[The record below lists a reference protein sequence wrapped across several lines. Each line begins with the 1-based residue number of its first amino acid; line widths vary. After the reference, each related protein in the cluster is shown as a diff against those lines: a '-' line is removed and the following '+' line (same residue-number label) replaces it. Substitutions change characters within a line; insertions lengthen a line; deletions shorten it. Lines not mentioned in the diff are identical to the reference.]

1 MGSILGV
8 DVGGT
13 FTDFFLWQ
21 DADARSG
28 RVSIYKRP
36 STPQDPSRA
45 VLEGLKDTGWRP
57 AEVVHGSTVAT
68 NTVLERKG
76 ARTALVTTRGFRD
89 VLAIGRQTRPRL
101 YELEP
106 RRAPPIVPDDLRF
119 EVDERLDFQGRVL
132 RPLDPR
138 EAELVLERVAEA
150 GVESLAVCLLFS
162 FRNPAHERTLA
173 AAARRRGLFVSASH
187 EVLPEYREY
196 ERTSTTVLNAYLA
209 PVMGRYLSR
218 LEEGLAGRG
227 VTRLRI
233 MQSGGG
239 SADAR
244 TAAALAVRTV
254 LSGPAGGV
262 AGAFAAASQAGF
274 RDVITF
280 DMGGTST
287 DVCLCPGRIP
297 AGTEAVVGGWP
308 VRTPVVDLHTVGAG
322 GGSIAAIDAGGALR
336 VGPESASAE
345 PGPACYGRGTL
356 PTVTDAHLI
365 LGRLLPDRFLGG
377 RLPLS
382 EKRARWAMAGLADSF
397 GGDALRA
404 AEATVRV
411 ANASM
416 ERALRVISV
425 QRGYDPRLFTLVAF
439 GGAGPLHACDLAE
452 DLGIPRVLVP
462 RYPGVLSA
470 FGMAAADVSRDYS
483 QAFLAALSPDA
494 ADGGLATAYADLERR
509 AVEEMVAG
517 GQPRETLRLERA
529 ADLRYAGQSH
539 ELTVPVDEPLPA
551 QLLPRFHALHEERYG
566 YASSASPVEVVTL
579 RLRAVS
585 PVDGPRL
592 QPLAEGGADSTPARL
607 GERSVRFTAPGGL
620 SSGGGRAYT
629 TAVFDRE
636 RLLAGNVLDGPALV
650 LQMDAT
656 TVVPRGWQGTVDPE
670 GNLVL
675 GMGDET

>member
-21 DADARSG
+21 DG
-28 RVSIYKRP
+28 RLSIYKRP

-45 VLEGLKDTGWRP
+45 VIEGLGETGWRP

-68 NTVLERKG
+68 NAVLERKG

-106 RRAPPIVPDDLRF
+106 RRPPPIVPDDLRF
-119 EVDERLDFQGRVL
+119 EVDERLDFQGHVL
-132 RPLDPR
+132 RPLDPA
-138 EAELVLERVAEA
+138 EAEEVVERVAEA
-150 GVESLAVCLLFS
+150 GAESLAVCLLFS
-162 FRNPAHERTLA
+162 FQDPAHEQTLT

-196 ERTSTTVLNAYLA
+196 ERTSTTALNAYVA
-209 PVMGRYLSR
+209 PVMERYLSR
-218 LEEGLAGRG
+218 LAEGLAATG

-239 SADAR
+239 STDAR
-244 TAAALAVRTV
+244 AAAALAVHTV

-262 AGAFAAASQAGF
+262 AGAFASAAQAGF
-274 RDVITF
+274 SDVITF

-287 DVCLCPGRIP
+287 DVCLCPGRVP
-297 AGTEAVVGGWP
+297 AGTEAVVGGCP
-308 VRTPVVDLHTVGAG
+308 IRTPVVDVHTVGAG

-336 VGPESASAE
+336 VGPESAGAE
-345 PGPACYGRGTL
+345 PGPACYGRGRL
-356 PTVTDAHLI
+356 PTVTDAHLL
-365 LGRLLPDRFLGG
+365 LGRLLPDRFLDG

-382 EKRARWAMAGLADSF
+382 EKRARWAMAGLVGGF

-404 AEATVRV
+404 AESIVRV
-411 ANASM
+411 ANANM

-452 DLGIPRVLVP
+452 ALSIPRVLVP

-483 QAFLAALSPDA
+483 QTFLATLSTDA
-494 ADGGLATAYADLERR
+494 ADEALAGRLAAAYAGLERR
-509 AVEEMVAG
+509 AEEEMLSDG
-517 GQPRETLRLERA
+517 RPRDTLRLERA

-539 ELTVPVDEPLPA
+539 ELTAPVDEPLPA
-551 QLLPRFHALHEERYG
+551 ALLARFHALHEERYG
-566 YASSASPVEVVTL
+566 YADAASPVEVVTL

-585 PVDGPRL
+585 PVDGPSL
-592 QPLAEGGADSTPARL
+592 EPLPEGGVDSTPARL
-607 GERSVRFTAPGGL
+607 EERSVWFSAPGGRL
-620 SSGGGRAYT
+620 SDQGQARPSI
-629 TAVFDRE
+629 VFDRE
-636 RLLAGNVLDGPALV
+636 RLLAGNVLRGPALV

-656 TVVPRGWQGTVDPE
+656 TALPPGWRGVVDRW

-675 GMGDET
+675 ERE

>member
-1 MGSILGV
+1 MSSILGV

-21 DADARSG
+21 DG
-28 RVSIYKRP
+28 RLFIHKRP
-36 STPQDPSRA
+36 STPQDPSQA
-45 VLEGLKDTGWRP
+45 VILGLEETGWRP

-68 NTVLERKG
+68 NAVLERKG

-89 VLAIGRQTRPRL
+89 VLVIGRQTRPRL

-106 RRAPPIVPDDLRF
+106 RRPPPIVPDELRF

-132 RPLDPR
+132 RPLDPS
-138 EAELVLERVAEA
+138 EVEEVLERVLEA
-150 GVESLAVCLLFS
+150 GAESLAVCLLFS
-162 FRNPAHERTLA
+162 FQDASHERMVA
-173 AAARRRGLFVSASH
+173 VSGRRRGLFVSASH

-196 ERTSTTVLNAYLA
+196 ERTSTTALNAYVA
-209 PVMGRYLSR
+209 PVMGRYLAR
-218 LEEGLAGRG
+218 LEEGLSARG
-227 VTRLRI
+227 VKRLRV

-239 SADAR
+239 SADTR
-244 TAAALAVRTV
+244 TAAALAVRTI

-262 AGAFAAASQAGF
+262 AGAFAVAAQAGF
-274 RDVITF
+274 RDIITF

-297 AGTEAVVGGWP
+297 ASTEAVVGGCP
-308 VRTPVVDLHTVGAG
+308 VRTPVVDVHTVGAG

-336 VGPESASAE
+336 VGPESAGAE
-345 PGPACYGRGTL
+345 PGPACYPPPAEGTL
-356 PTVTDAHLI
+356 PTVTDAHL
-365 LGRLLPDRFLGG
+365 LMGRLLADRFLGG

-382 EKRARWAMAGLADSF
+382 EKRARWALAGLVGSF

-404 AEATVRV
+404 AESIVRV
-411 ANASM
+411 ANANM

-452 DLGIPRVLVP
+452 ALGIPRVLVP

-470 FGMAAADVSRDYS
+470 LGMAAADVSRDYS
-483 QAFLAALSPDA
+483 QAFLTPLPADDSGGALAGRLLDA
-494 ADGGLATAYADLERR
+494 YNSLERQAR
-509 AVEEMVAG
+509 EEMLAEG
-517 GQPRETLRLERA
+517 RSRRSLRLERA

-539 ELTVPVDEPLPA
+539 ELTVPVDEPLVA
-551 QLLPRFHALHEERYG
+551 QLLSRFHALHKERYG
-566 YASSASPVEVVTL
+566 YADAASPVEVVTL

-585 PVDGPRL
+585 PVDGPQL
-592 QPLAEGGADSTPARL
+592 EPLPEGGVDCSAARI
-607 GERSVRFTAPGGL
+607 GERSVWFSTPDGA
-620 SSGGGRAYT
+620 AEA
-629 TAVFDRE
+629 AVFDRE
-636 RLLAGNVLDGPALV
+636 RLLASNVLRGPALI
-650 LQMDAT
+650 LQVDAT
-656 TVVPRGWQGTVDPE
+656 TVVPPGWHGTVDAW

-675 GMGDET
+675 ERE